1 MWKPDPERKNKLNPA
16 LKLLYVLDLESSW
29 EHWAR
34 KIGTL
39 PEYMS
44 AHHLSAWLLETRRG
58 HEARRE
64 HGSPGTGIIDG
75 CNLPSGCWESNP
87 SPLENNQF
95 SELLSNLQAPIYFI
109 IMCMHLCLLVG
120 MCR

>member
-1 MWKPDPERKNKLNPA
+1 MFWIWRVPGSIGQE
-16 LKLLYVLDLESSW
+16 
-29 EHWAR
+29 

-75 CNLPSGCWESNP
+75 CDLPSGCWESNP